1 MAGVTDL
8 PFRVLCREQ
17 GAGCVVTEMVS
28 AKAVLYNNKN
38 TRELLQI
45 DPAERPAAVQ
55 LFGSEPDIM
64 AEIAARLEE
73 GPYDYI
79 DVNMGCP
86 VPKIVN
92 NGEGS
97 ALMKNPERAKEV
109 LTAMVK
115 AVKKPVTVKFR
126 KGFNDLSVNAVEFAK
141 MAESCGGVMRWLEKE
156 FGDWEREEGKRRG
169 VSSLDLMNEEA
180 KVIPA
185 GSDGVV
191 FLPYMSGERSP
202 IWDPDAKGVYY
213 GLDFSKKKG
222 HLIRAAMEGT
232 AYALKHNLE
241 AAEEAGAKVE
251 VLKAMGGAANSH
263 LWTQIKSDVTGKT
276 MEVPSSD
283 TATTLGAALLAGVGV
298 GMYESFEEAVE
309 KTVNKGRV
317 HTPNV
322 EHKEIYEKNY
332 EIYRALYEQLKSLM
346 KKTGGKKQ

>member
-1 MAGVTDL
+1 
-8 PFRVLCREQ
+8 
-17 GAGCVVTEMVS
+17 
-28 AKAVLYNNKN
+28 
-38 TRELLQI
+38 
-45 DPAERPAAVQ
+45 
-55 LFGSEPDIM
+55 
-64 AEIAARLEE
+64 
-73 GPYDYI
+73 
-79 DVNMGCP
+79 
-86 VPKIVN
+86 
-92 NGEGS
+92 
-97 ALMKNPERAKEV
+97 
-109 LTAMVK
+109 
-115 AVKKPVTVKFR
+115 
-126 KGFNDLSVNAVEFAK
+126 
-141 MAESCGGVMRWLEKE
+141 MRWLEKE

-202 IWDPDAKGVYY
+202 IWDPDAKWCLLRIGFQQEKRASDP
-213 GLDFSKKKG
+213 GCDGRNCLCTEAQSGSGRRSRSKSGSVKS
-222 HLIRAAMEGT
+222 
-232 AYALKHNLE
+232 N
-241 AAEEAGAKVE
+241 
-251 VLKAMGGAANSH
+251 GGAANSH

-322 EHKEIYEKNY
+322 EHKEIHEKNY
-332 EIYRALYEQLKSLM
+332 ETYRALYEQLKSLM